1 MPQAQSGDLVRIHY
15 TGRLDDGRTFDTSRG
30 REPLEFTLG
39 EGAVIPGFEE
49 AVVGMTPGE
58 SKTVSLAP
66 EDAYGPHRP
75 EMVQEVERSLLPAN
89 MQLKPGLQL
98 QAQSRDGEPLLLTVR
113 DVADGTVTLDANHPL
128 AGERLTFDIE
138 LVELDEAA

>member
-1 MPQAQSGDLVRIHY
+1 MPRAQSGDLVRIHY
-15 TGRLDDGRTFDTSRG
+15 TGRLDDGRTFDTSREG
-30 REPLEFTLG
+30 EPLQFTLG
-39 EGAVIPGFEE
+39 DGAVIPGFEE

-58 SKTVSLAP
+58 TKTVSLAP

-75 EMVQEVERSLLPAN
+75 EMVQEVERGLLPAN

-98 QAQSRDGEPLLLTVR
+98 QAQSRDGEPLLLVVR
-113 DVADGTVTLDANHPL
+113 EVADDKVTLDANHPL